1 MGDGEKEVLDIST
14 ADLKASAPTF
24 QTQSEKL
31 RKAASTLREKL
42 DALGAPWG
50 GDEQGRTFG
59 DAYTPHRT
67 DIERAVG
74 VLVTGLA
81 SIHQA
86 MDDMADGHVD
96 NEAAIEGM
104 FTKAPDPYGPFAP
117 PSSTDR
123 PAPYGPFPPQ
133 PYGPFPPS
141 PPGDEGHGQ
150 GQR

>member
-1 MGDGEKEVLDIST
+1 MGDGKKVLDIST

-24 QTQSEKL
+24 HTQSEKL
-31 RKAASTLREKL
+31 RKAASTLKEKL

-67 DIERAVG
+67 TIERATG
-74 VLVTGLA
+74 ILVAGLA

-96 NEAAIEGM
+96 NEAAVKGM
-104 FTKAPDPYGPFAP
+104 FTKEPLPYHGPPAPS
-117 PSSTDR
+117 PSDSG

-133 PYGPFPPS
+133 PYGPFPPGEG
-141 PPGDEGHGQ
+141 PGRGG
-150 GQR
+150 R

>member
-1 MGDGEKEVLDIST
+1 MGESKRVPDIST

-24 QTQSEKL
+24 HTQSETL
-31 RKAASTLREKL
+31 RRAASTLTEKL

-59 DAYTPHRT
+59 DAYTPHRAT
-67 DIERAVG
+67 IERSVG
-74 VLVTGLA
+74 ILVAGLA

-104 FTKAPDPYGPFAP
+104 FTKAPDPYGPFPPAP
-117 PSSTDR
+117 STQG

-133 PYGPFPPS
+133 PYGPFPPAS
-141 PPGDEGHGQ
+141 SDGEGSG
-150 GQR
+150 GERR